1 MLLHSFFITP
11 NNRKVEAFIKH
22 FDLDVEI
29 HQVNFRDKENQTDEF
44 LAMNPMGKV
53 PVLVDGD
60 LNLWESNAI
69 LTYLATLFPE
79 TNTLPIDPKGRADVD
94 RWLHWQSCHLMPAM
108 GKLKTGEEKDPV
120 ALLDPLFKVLD
131 IQLSDKEYVCGKLS
145 VADFAIAAYTLTKL
159 GRTLDYSAYPDFS
172 AWRERVAQLKGFVET
187 QYKDPGVPGG
197 PPR

>member
-1 MLLHSFFITP
+1 VLLHSFFITP

-29 HQVNFRDKENQTDEF
+29 HQVNFREKENQTDEF

-69 LTYLATLFPE
+69 LTYLATQFPQ
-79 TNTLPIDPKGRADVD
+79 TNALPTDPKLRADVD

-108 GKLKTGEEKDPV
+108 GQLKTDDDADPV
-120 ALLDPLFKVLD
+120 TLLMPLFKVLD
-131 IQLSDKEYVCGKLS
+131 IQLQDKEYVCGDLS

-159 GRTLDYSAYPDFS
+159 GRQFDYSEVPNVA
-172 AWRERVAQLKGFVET
+172 AWRDRVAQLKGFVET
-187 QYKDPGVPGG
+187 HYKGPGK
-197 PPR
+197 